1 MARFGKFLKEERTKK
16 NLNQSDFGYH
26 LGIIM
31 TDISKIENNRKRFPF
46 ANLEKLAE
54 FLNMD
59 FSEIK
64 ILYVAD
70 IIVCEA
76 HKYGCNDTVFSIA
89 EKQSKYLR
97 SKNVK
102 QGKIK
107 F

>member
-1 MARFGKFLKEERTKK
+1 MAKFGKFLREQRTKM

-46 ANLEKLAE
+46 ASLEKLAKL
-54 FLNMD
+54 LNMD
-59 FSEIK
+59 YSEIK
-64 ILYVAD
+64 NLYVAD
-70 IIVCEA
+70 ILVGEA
-76 HKYGCNDTVFSIA
+76 HKYGCNDSVFSIA
-89 EKQSKYLR
+89 EKQSKYIR

-102 QGKIK
+102 QGKMK